1 MGLLMSW
8 LWCMI
13 RQFEKVQGNSAMAK
27 NVVVL
32 GTQWGDEGKGK
43 IVDMLTDR
51 MGAVVRFQGGHNA
64 GHTLIID
71 GEKTILRLI
80 PSGILRE
87 GTQCFI
93 GNGVVV
99 SPEALIT
106 ELNELTNKGIHY
118 ADRLHISPACA
129 LILPYHVALDKAREA
144 KRGAKAIGTTGRGIG
159 PAYEDKVARRGLR
172 VMDLYHPERL
182 QQRINGLADYH
193 NFQLTQYFG
202 QEAIDPEQVYI
213 DLVEHSKYIL
223 PLVSDVAAK
232 LHALREADQSIL
244 FEGAQGTLLDLD
256 LGTYPYVTSS
266 NTSAGAAATGTGV
279 GPCYI
284 DEVLGVVK
292 AYTTRVGS
300 GPFPTELHDDIGA
313 SLAKRGNEF
322 GSVTGRPR
330 RCGWLD
336 IVSLRRVLQVNSV
349 SQLVLTKSDVLD
361 ELTEIKVC
369 VAYRLNGKEVH
380 VPPYDSDLLEQCE
393 PIYTTL
399 PGWQCNSFGLTDA
412 DQMPEPLQNYISK
425 IEEWLDIPVSIVS
438 TGPDR
443 AHTIRIE
450 KHLNKVCV

>member
-1 MGLLMSW
+1 
-8 LWCMI
+8 
-13 RQFEKVQGNSAMAK
+13 MAK
-27 NVVVL
+27 NIVVL

-51 MGAVVRFQGGHNA
+51 VKAVVRFQGGHNA

-80 PSGILRE
+80 PSGVLRE
-87 GTQCFI
+87 GVQCFI
-93 GNGVVV
+93 GNGVVI
-99 SPEALIT
+99 SPEALIG
-106 ELNELTNKGIHY
+106 ELGELDKKGVKY
-118 ADRLHISPACA
+118 AGRLHISPASS
-129 LILPYHVALDKAREA
+129 LILPYHIALDQAREI
-144 KRGAKAIGTTGRGIG
+144 KRGADKIGTTGRGIG

-182 QQRINGLADYH
+182 KKRLHGLADYH
-193 NFQLTQYFG
+193 NFQLTEYFK
-202 QEAIDPEQVYI
+202 QEAIDPDVVWA
-213 DLVEHSKYIL
+213 DLMEYAKVIL
-223 PLVSDVAAK
+223 PLVTDVSAK
-232 LHALREADQSIL
+232 LHALRDAGESIL

-266 NTSAGAAATGTGV
+266 NTTAGAASTGAGF

-292 AYTTRVGS
+292 GYTTRVGS

-313 SLAKRGNEF
+313 SLAERGKEF
-322 GSVTGRPR
+322 GSVTGRAR

-336 IVSLRRVLQVNSV
+336 LVSLRRVLQVNSV

-361 ELTEIKVC
+361 ELKEIKVC
-369 VAYRLNGKEVH
+369 VAYKVDGKEVQL
-380 VPPYDSDLLEQCE
+380 PPYDSDLLAECE
-393 PIYTTL
+393 PVYETL
-399 PGWQCNSFGLTDA
+399 PGWQCNTFGLTDA
-412 DQMPEPLQNYISK
+412 NDMPEALCHYIEK
-425 IEEWLDIPVSIVS
+425 IESWLGIPVSIVS

-450 KHLNKVCV
+450 KHLNHAVV

>member
-1 MGLLMSW
+1 
-8 LWCMI
+8 
-13 RQFEKVQGNSAMAK
+13 MAK
-27 NVVVL
+27 NIVVL

-51 MGAVVRFQGGHNA
+51 MAAVVRFQGGHNA

-71 GEKTILRLI
+71 GKKTILRLI
-80 PSGILRE
+80 PSGVLRE

-99 SPEALIT
+99 SPEALIG
-106 ELNELTNKGIHY
+106 ELGELDQQGVNYQG
-118 ADRLHISPACA
+118 RLHISPACA
-129 LILPYHVALDKAREA
+129 LILPYHIALDQARER
-144 KRGAKAIGTTGRGIG
+144 KRGSDAIGTTGRGIG

-172 VMDLYHPERL
+172 IMDLYHPERL
-182 QQRINGLADYH
+182 KQRLNELADFH
-193 NFQLTQYFG
+193 NFQLTEYYQ
-202 QEAIDPEQVYI
+202 QDAINADDVYEQ
-213 DLVEHSKYIL
+213 LMQQSKVVL

-232 LHALREADQSIL
+232 LHALRAADKGIL

-266 NTSAGAAATGTGV
+266 NTSAGAASTGTGV
-279 GPCYI
+279 GPCYL

-313 SLAKRGNEF
+313 SLADRGKEF
-322 GSVTGRPR
+322 GSVTGRAR

-336 IVSLRRVLQVNSV
+336 LVSLRRVLQVNSV

-361 ELTEIKVC
+361 EVKEIKVC
-369 VAYRLNGKEVH
+369 TAYMLDGKEIT

-393 PIYTTL
+393 PVYTSL
-399 PGWQCNSFGLTDA
+399 PGWQCNTFGLTDP
-412 DQMPEPLQNYISK
+412 DDMPEALQHYIAK
-425 IEEWLDIPVSIVS
+425 IEEWLGVPVSIVS

-443 AHTIRIE
+443 DHTIRIE
-450 KHLNKVCV
+450 KHLHKVCV

>member
-1 MGLLMSW
+1 
-8 LWCMI
+8 
-13 RQFEKVQGNSAMAK
+13 MAK
-27 NVVVL
+27 NIVVL

-51 MGAVVRFQGGHNA
+51 MAAVVRFQGGHNA
-64 GHTLIID
+64 GHTLIIN

-87 GTQCFI
+87 GVQCFI
-93 GNGVVV
+93 GNGVVI
-99 SPEALIT
+99 SPEALIG
-106 ELNELTNKGIHY
+106 ELGELDAKGIDY
-118 ADRLHISPACA
+118 QTRLHISPACA
-129 LILPYHVALDKAREA
+129 LILPYHIALDQAREI
-144 KRGAKAIGTTGRGIG
+144 KRGKEAIGTTGRGIG

-172 VMDLYHPERL
+172 VMDLFHPERL
-182 QQRINGLADYH
+182 KQRLTALAEYH
-193 NFQLTQYFG
+193 NFQLTEFYK
-202 QEAIDPEQVYI
+202 QEAIDADVVYQQ
-213 DLVEHSKYIL
+213 LMGYAKVML
-223 PLVSDVAAK
+223 PLVTDVADK
-232 LHALREADQSIL
+232 LHCLRDAGEGIL

-266 NTSAGAAATGTGV
+266 NTTAGAASTGTGV

-300 GPFPTELHDDIGA
+300 GPFPTELHDEVGKT
-313 SLAKRGNEF
+313 LAERGKEF

-336 IVSLRRVLQVNSV
+336 LVSLRRVLQVNSV

-361 ELTEIKVC
+361 ELAEIKVC
-369 VAYRLNGKEVH
+369 TAYQLDGKEIT

-393 PIYTTL
+393 PVYTIL
-399 PGWQCNSFGLTDA
+399 PGWNCNTYGLTDA
-412 DQMPEPLQNYISK
+412 SDMPDALVDYIAQ
-425 IEEWLDIPVSIVS
+425 IEKWLGIPVSIVS

-443 AHTIRIE
+443 DHTIRIE
-450 KHLNKVCV
+450 KHLSKVCV